1 MKRVVAL
8 CGAWVAAFVAAGSL
22 FGGVAQAASPFQP
35 PGELTCGQ
43 LFSNFARDQ
52 RRLELQEQKRDKTV
66 QNISDLID
74 LAANAQSSNASS
86 FFQSQLDSQFSLLQ
100 AQEQNIAQGQ
110 LVVAQDQ
117 ALLTQQGCNTA

>member
-1 MKRVVAL
+1 
-8 CGAWVAAFVAAGSL
+8 
-22 FGGVAQAASPFQP
+22 
-35 PGELTCGQ
+35 

-74 LAANAQSSNASS
+74 LAAHAQSSNASS